1 MTPGAARCKGE
12 EERCLLRARRTPRS
26 KPANFRAIVLGM
38 TAVPK
43 SRMTLADFLDWSDRQ
58 EGKYELV
65 HGQIVDMAPGVI
77 EHARAKLAAVNA
89 LAGAIKRAGLP
100 REALIDGPGVAI
112 DEQSC
117 YIPDV
122 SVHCGERAPGDVR
135 LVPNPAIIV
144 EVLSPSTQNLDKTGK
159 LIDYF
164 SLASV
169 YHYLI
174 IDLRRRVVLHHRRG
188 DNGLIATAILR
199 QGDLRLNPPGLS
211 FPVEEILGAV

>member
-1 MTPGAARCKGE
+1 
-12 EERCLLRARRTPRS
+12 
-26 KPANFRAIVLGM
+26 M

-65 HGQIVDMAPGVI
+65 RGQIVDMAPGVI

-89 LAGAIKRAGLP
+89 LAAAIRRAGLP
-100 REALIDGPGVAI
+100 CEALIDGPGVAI

-135 LVPNPAIIV
+135 LVPNPIIIV

-169 YHYLI
+169 CHYLI
-174 IDLRRRVVLHHRRG
+174 IDLRRRVVVHHRRG
-188 DNGLIATAILR
+188 DDGLIATAILR
-199 QGDLRLNPPGLS
+199 QGELRLDLPGLS
-211 FPVEEILGAV
+211 FPVEEIFEAV